1 MPDDR
6 FVHIHMSVEISPVRG
21 RLPWGSNP
29 RIVERAALRIFIYVV
44 GIIYYSTTS
53 NQGKVAQA
61 GS

>member
-29 RIVERAALRIFIYVV
+29 RIVERAALRTLKLFSKI
-44 GIIYYSTTS
+44 STHLDLDENRNPRT
-53 NQGKVAQA
+53 
-61 GS
+61 